1 MIFSTPEIGFWPM
14 KLNGL
19 LKRSRHEKAFQ
30 ADTDG
35 IGFDST
41 YKPSVIL
48 LSKLVSPMFD
58 TVCNTTYFV
67 ALGHRNTGQFQL
79 PTTTSITCT

>member
-1 MIFSTPEIGFWPM
+1 M

-19 LKRSRHEKAFQ
+19 LKQSRHGNAFQ
-30 ADTDG
+30 ADTDR
-35 IGFDST
+35 IGFDSM

-58 TVCNTTYFV
+58 TVCSTTCFV
-67 ALGHRNTGQFQL
+67 ALGHRNTGHFQW
-79 PTTTSITCT
+79 PTTIVLHALDSWALGLG